1 MSSVFYGKRPWN
13 FTHDWRLWL
22 QVSAPSHG
30 TSGHGHWNWTKTSPE
45 LHGLSSWFPYSRSVM
60 RAAFIVRLGRDTK
73 PAQNHFEGW
82 VEEVDSGNELRF
94 HSTTE
99 LLGFL
104 GQRFQAVFGSEH
116 KELDEPRPHTSSG
129 REPTTQTNQALGS
142 TFEGQEE

>member
-1 MSSVFYGKRPWN
+1 
-13 FTHDWRLWL
+13 
-22 QVSAPSHG
+22 
-30 TSGHGHWNWTKTSPE
+30 
-45 LHGLSSWFPYSRSVM
+45 M

-73 PAQNHFEGW
+73 PDQDYFEGW

-99 LLGFL
+99 LLRFL

-116 KELDEPRPHTSSG
+116 KQQDEQRACASSE
-129 REPTTQTNQALGS
+129 REPVSEISQTLGG